1 MNVHMDPS
9 TEKKLNEYMGARPGY
24 FKLFY
29 DTEDC
34 GCNGV
39 LTLQIIDQPLDTDIK
54 VEADA
59 FELFVDRQ
67 QQSLFDHTMKI
78 IADPNYPSF
87 TVRSDSSL
95 FSSNVRI
102 RDLRQN

>member
-1 MNVHMDPS
+1 LNVKFDLF
-9 TEKKLNEYMGARPGY
+9 TEKKLNEYMGGRPGY
-24 FKLFY
+24 FKLYY

-39 LTLQIIDQPLDTDIK
+39 LVVQIIDQPLDTDI
-54 VEADA
+54 EIQADP
-59 FELFVDRQ
+59 FIFLVDRQ
-67 QQSLFDHTMKI
+67 QESLFDNTMRI
-78 IADPNYPSF
+78 IADQSYPSF

-102 RDLRQN
+102 RDLRHH